1 MTQPEDM
8 PDMRDRVRA
17 QVDEINRRRKASR
30 WWQLWREPGRDRW
43 VAGFVA
49 VAIAFAV
56 VALIRHMMG

>member
-8 PDMRDRVRA
+8 PDMRERIQA
-17 QVDEINRRRKASR
+17 QVDELNRQRRASSLWQR
-30 WWQLWREPGRDRW
+30 WRAPGRDRW

-56 VALIRHMMG
+56 VALIRHMIR